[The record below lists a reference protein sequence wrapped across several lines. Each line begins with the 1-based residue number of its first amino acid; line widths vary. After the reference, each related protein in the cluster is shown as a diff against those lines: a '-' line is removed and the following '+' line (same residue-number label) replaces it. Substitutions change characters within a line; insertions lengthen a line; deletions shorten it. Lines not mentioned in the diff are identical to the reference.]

1 MSAVSG
7 NLVVKSKLSS
17 RKLALQPCRSWNSS
31 TKRDHIFFKVF
42 ALFYNILIH
51 SVRLM
56 EWAWE
61 VQARIL
67 NSDIPKKRQ
76 AWQEKKKTEIMTVT
90 KYAGFQGNATIP
102 VKTREKNSQELLKKN
117 SKWSDSVLTRTLLL
131 AVAFLADL
139 LTAHSGCLKGPS
151 LRSFGRANI
160 STWAGVLVVFANSE
174 TGHCT

>member
-61 VQARIL
+61 VQARNL

-102 VKTREKNSQELLKKN
+102 VKTREKKFTGIIKEKLKM
-117 SKWSDSVLTRTLLL
+117 KWFCPYQDPIASSRVPCWLTNCPFRM
-131 AVAFLADL
+131 
-139 LTAHSGCLKGPS
+139 
-151 LRSFGRANI
+151 
-160 STWAGVLVVFANSE
+160 SE
-174 TGHCT
+174 GTFTTFFWSR